1 MWVKSMKAI
10 RSLLSR
16 EQVFFLFS
24 TFIQARA
31 TLITELEQHCQENIL
46 FVAGERYC
54 LLSII
59 YYIRETKKD

>member
-1 MWVKSMKAI
+1 MWVKSMKPI
-10 RSLLSR
+10 RSLLLR

-46 FVAGERYC
+46 FVAGECIC
-54 LLSII
+54 LHSII
-59 YYIRETKKD
+59 YYIIENKKD